1 MKNIFFALFI
11 FTLISG
17 CSEKKSTYE
26 DEIKLFQYVLN
37 IQFADAE
44 KSPLKEEEIKTFKS
58 LDFFKIDENYKVI
71 ADLELTP
78 DAPIIEMKTN
88 TERIPLFKKYGI
100 AHFTINGQKLALSIY
115 KEQKV
120 GMSFDFSEALFLPFN
135 DTSNGDTTYGGGRYI
150 DIGTPSKES
159 KTIVIDFNKAY
170 NPYCV
175 YNEKFSC
182 PIPPSE
188 NNLPVAIPVGVK
200 AYKKIKSP
208 V

>member
-11 FTLISG
+11 FTLISS

-26 DEIKLFQYVLN
+26 EEIKLFQYVLN
-37 IQFADAE
+37 VQFSDAE
-44 KSPLKEEEIKTFKS
+44 KSPLLEEDLKTFKG
-58 LDFFKIDENYKVI
+58 LDFFEINEKYKVE
-71 ADLELTP
+71 AEFELTP
-78 DAPIIEMKTN
+78 EAPIIEMQTN

-100 AHFTINGQKLALSIY
+100 ARFTIDGQPLELSIY
-115 KEQKV
+115 KEQNI
-120 GMSFDFSEALFLPFN
+120 GASFEITDELFLPFN
-135 DTSNGDTTYGGGRYI
+135 DATNGISTYGGGRYI
-150 DIGTPSKES
+150 ELGISEIRS
-159 KTIVIDFNKAY
+159 KTIVIDFNRAY

-188 NNLPVAIPVGVK
+188 NNLPIEIPVGIK
-200 AYKKIKSP
+200 AYKNIKDP